1 MIKKIILTFS
11 FFLLVFSTNFC
22 GKKQSVEKH
31 AYSVPEVEM
40 PADNISNP
48 DRIELGKALYF
59 DPRLSG
65 SNWISCATCH
75 NPAMG
80 WGDGLPTALGHNFQ
94 VLGRHSPSV
103 INSAFYGLQFWDG
116 RAATLEEQA
125 GGPIVSP
132 GEMNQDMDELVK
144 ELSALKGY
152 VDLFNKAYPGEGIT
166 KNTIT
171 KAIASFERTAISKDS
186 PFDKYMEGDKTA
198 ISESAQRGFDVFVG
212 KAQCAVCHSG
222 FNFSDNGFHNIGV
235 KNLTEKEDIGRF
247 TIVPINSMKGAFKT
261 PTLRDIAL
269 SAPYMHN
276 GMYKTLEE
284 VIDHYDRKGDDQ
296 SNLSPNMQG
305 TEPLN
310 LSSEEKKDLVEFL
323 KSLTGK
329 PVLVT
334 LPTLPN

>member
-1 MIKKIILTFS
+1 MIKKIVLTS
-11 FFLLVFSTNFC
+11 SVFLLLFSTNFC
-22 GKKQSVEKH
+22 GKKQSVKH
-31 AYSVPEVEM
+31 AYSVPDLEM
-40 PADNISNP
+40 PSDNVSNP
-48 DRIELGKALYF
+48 DRIELGKVLYF

-94 VLGRHSPSV
+94 VLKRHSPTV

-116 RAATLEEQA
+116 RAETLEEQA
-125 GGPIVSP
+125 AGPIVSP

-144 ELSALKGY
+144 ELSEIKGY
-152 VDLFNKAYPGEGIT
+152 VDLFNKAYPGEGISKT
-166 KNTIT
+166 TIT
-171 KAIASFERTAISKDS
+171 KAIATFERTAISKDS

-198 ISESAQRGFDVFVG
+198 ISESAQRGFGLFVG

-235 KNLTEKEDIGRF
+235 KNLTESEDLGRYAV
-247 TIVPINSMKGAFKT
+247 VPLPSMKGAFKT

-284 VIDHYDRKGDDQ
+284 VIDHYDRKGDDKT
-296 SNLSPNMQG
+296 NLSPNMQG
-305 TEPLN
+305 PEPLN
-310 LSSEEKKDLVEFL
+310 LSAEEKKDLVEFL

>member
-1 MIKKIILTFS
+1 MIKKIVLTS
-11 FFLLVFSTNFC
+11 SVFLLLFSTNFC
-22 GKKQSVEKH
+22 GKKQSVKH
-31 AYSVPEVEM
+31 AYSVPDLEM
-40 PADNISNP
+40 PSDNVSNP
-48 DRIELGKALYF
+48 DRIELGKVLYF

-80 WGDGLPTALGHNFQ
+80 WGDGLPTAIGHNFQ
-94 VLGRHSPSV
+94 VLKRHSPSV

-116 RAATLEEQA
+116 RAGTLEEQA
-125 GGPIVSP
+125 GGPIVSAA
-132 GEMNQDMDELVK
+132 EMNQDMDELVK
-144 ELSALKGY
+144 ELSEIKGY
-152 VDLFNKAYPGEGIT
+152 VDLFNKAYPGEGIS
-166 KNTIT
+166 KSTIT
-171 KAIASFERTAISKDS
+171 KAIATFERTAISKDS

-198 ISESAQRGFDVFVG
+198 ISESAQRGFDIFLG

-235 KNLTEKEDIGRF
+235 KNLTENEDVGRF
-247 TIVPINSMKGAFKT
+247 AVVPLPSMKGAFKT

-269 SAPYMHN
+269 SSPYMHN

-284 VIDHYDRKGDDQ
+284 VIDHYDRKGDDKT
-296 SNLSPNMQG
+296 NLSPNMQG
-305 TEPLN
+305 PEPLN
-310 LSSEEKKDLVEFL
+310 LSAEEKKDLVEFL

>member
-48 DRIELGKALYF
+48 DRIELGKVLYF

-116 RAATLEEQA
+116 RASTLEEQA

-132 GEMNQDMDELVK
+132 GEMNQDMDELVR

-171 KAIASFERTAISKDS
+171 KAIASFERTAI
-186 PFDKYMEGDKTA
+186 PKTPLL
-198 ISESAQRGFDVFVG
+198 ISTWKEIKLPYLNLHREDLMYSWG
-212 KAQCAVCHSG
+212 KRNVLYVTQ
-222 FNFSDNGFHNIGV
+222 D
-235 KNLTEKEDIGRF
+235 LTFQITDF
-247 TIVPINSMKGAFKT
+247 TILVLRILPRMKI
-261 PTLRDIAL
+261 LVD
-269 SAPYMHN
+269 S
-276 GMYKTLEE
+276 
-284 VIDHYDRKGDDQ
+284 Q
-296 SNLSPNMQG
+296 SFP
-305 TEPLN
+305 
-310 LSSEEKKDLVEFL
+310 
-323 KSLTGK
+323 
-329 PVLVT
+329 
-334 LPTLPN
+334 

>member
-48 DRIELGKALYF
+48 DRIELGKVLYF

-116 RAATLEEQA
+116 RASTLEEQA

-132 GEMNQDMDELVK
+132 GEMNQDMDELVR

-235 KNLTEKEDIGRF
+235 KNLTENEDIGRF
-247 TIVPINSMKGAFKT
+247 TIVPVNSMKGAFKT